1 MSSDRIRLDSGEEP
15 QRTAPDPA
23 APAREES
30 PPPSPTPE
38 TAEQETSGESSEQQQ
53 QQQEPSEAQRRL
65 DRLTREKYEAQRQRD
80 ELAALLQQQQ
90 AAQYQPQQQ
99 QPADP
104 VEAARQDGFRQAH
117 EAAVA
122 REFNTACNELF
133 QKGQAEYSDMQDAV
147 GALNAVGYGNRP
159 DVLAALTRLP
169 DGHRV
174 YRQLA
179 SDLDNAARIL
189 TLDPMGWQ
197 LELAR
202 MASQSGTG
210 STSVSRETSLPA
222 PNATRAP
229 APLRPVGGNSAAPR
243 KRLDQM
249 TMAEF
254 IRERERGSRPSK
266 ISR

>member
-1 MSSDRIRLDSGEEP
+1 VSDRIRLDSGEEP

-23 APAREES
+23 QPAREES

-38 TAEQETSGESSEQQQ
+38 PAEQETSGESPAEQQPE
-53 QQQEPSEAQRRL
+53 EPSEAQRRL

-80 ELAALLQQQQ
+80 ELAAMLQAQRQQQQ
-90 AAQYQPQQQ
+90 QLQYGQP

-117 EAAVA
+117 EAQIAE
-122 REFNTACNELF
+122 RFNQACNGLF
-133 QKGQAEYSDMQDAV
+133 QRGQTEFGDMPDAV
-147 GALNAVGYGNRP
+147 SALNAVGYGSRP
-159 DVLAALTRLP
+159 DVLAALTELP

-179 SDLDNAARIL
+179 GDLDNAARVL
-189 TLDPMGWQ
+189 TLNPMQ
-197 LELAR
+197 MALELAR
-202 MASQSGTG
+202 MSQSGTG
-210 STSVSRETSLPA
+210 TTSVSRETPT
-222 PNATRAP
+222 NASRAP

-254 IRERERGSRPSK
+254 IRERERGSRTSK